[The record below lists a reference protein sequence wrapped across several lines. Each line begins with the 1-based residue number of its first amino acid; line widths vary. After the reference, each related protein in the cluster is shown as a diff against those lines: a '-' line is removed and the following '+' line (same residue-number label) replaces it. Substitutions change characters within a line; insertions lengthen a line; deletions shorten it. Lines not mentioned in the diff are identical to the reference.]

1 MFISEVKVLQRK
13 NLGNYEH
20 KEVGVT
26 VALSESDDAEMA
38 LSQATSFISLA
49 LNEVKPE
56 VPKPSYSA
64 PVVEVVTQE
73 EEKPAAPAPKK
84 TAKKAVKKPA
94 VVVTEDGPEE
104 EFVTKDQVNAKLI
117 EVAKKFKSKD
127 KAVAILKEFGDVED
141 LGSLDSSKYGLLI
154 HRCEEVLNA

>member
-94 VVVTEDGPEE
+94 VVVEVTEE
-104 EFVTKDQVNAKLI
+104 EERKI
-117 EVAKKFKSKD
+117 
-127 KAVAILKEFGDVED
+127 
-141 LGSLDSSKYGLLI
+141 DSYF
-154 HRCEEVLNA
+154 